1 MAYSIFLLSITCVAA
16 TFGTAAMLVFH
27 FRRAARKAGLPSH
40 VDWLHVVI
48 DGPRYALRRPW
59 WWHFFRRFSYFLVM
73 PAIISLGMVM
83 QIAPGL
89 GRSLSR
95 GARMIG
101 LDPSAE
107 VLVFALV
114 IVPPLMLSL
123 MLFSY
128 AHQHAIRVCQARG
141 RVCPRC
147 AYGLAE
153 LAESD
158 EIVCPECGYRTTPGQ
173 LVRDWQSLAYLPS
186 GPFPESS
193 KGQ

>member
-1 MAYSIFLLSITCVAA
+1 MLYIVLVGMAAMVF
-16 TFGTAAMLVFH
+16 TAAMLALH
-27 FRRAARKAGLPSH
+27 FRRAARSAGLSVH
-40 VDWLHVVI
+40 VDWVRVLTHSH
-48 DGPRYALRRPW
+48 RYALRSAWR
-59 WWHFFRRFSYFLVM
+59 WHFIRRFSLFGVFATVVSSGVVLAIV
-73 PAIISLGMVM
+73 PAS
-83 QIAPGL
+83 
-89 GRSLSR
+89 GRVLSR
-95 GARMIG
+95 SARAIG
-101 LDPSAE
+101 LDPVAE
-107 VLVFALV
+107 SLVFALA
-114 IVPPLMLSL
+114 ITSALMLSL